1 MVIKRNKNRSWV
13 TIFVINKCVR
23 LSELY
28 NIVNKQINIVTKP
41 AKAGKHIYV
50 YILVLGLFTC
60 TVI

>member
-28 NIVNKQINIVTKP
+28 NIVNKQINIVTRP

-50 YILVLGLFTC
+50 YILVLGLF
-60 TVI
+60 